1 MNDFELESRLK
12 SVRVP
17 ERTEDYW
24 ENFPSQVRVNLRRAE
39 FSSRKIFWPR
49 LAWAG
54 GLAFGC
60 LFLCMTLAPI
70 HFALKNGKNIR
81 RELTE
86 LPQHL
91 RVLMADEHGLHYLIA
106 EKE

>member
-1 MNDFELESRLK
+1 MNDFELKSKLK
-12 SVRVP
+12 SVHVP
-17 ERTEDYW
+17 ERSEDYW
-24 ENFPSQVRVNLRRAE
+24 EDFPSQVRMNLRRAE
-39 FSSRKIFWPR
+39 FAPRKTLWPR

-60 LFLCMTLAPI
+60 LFLVMTLAPI
-70 HFALKNGKNIR
+70 HFALKNEKVIR
-81 RELTE
+81 REIAE

-91 RVLMADEHGLHYLIA
+91 RVLMADEHGLHYLVA